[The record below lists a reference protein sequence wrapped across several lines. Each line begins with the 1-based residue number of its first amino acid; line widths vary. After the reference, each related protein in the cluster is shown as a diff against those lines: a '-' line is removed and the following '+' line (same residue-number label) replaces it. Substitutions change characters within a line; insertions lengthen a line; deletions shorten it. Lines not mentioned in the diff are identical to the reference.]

1 MTTPRLEF
9 LFPTP
14 VLLTKIERHE
24 EHKARVLPVLEQKF
38 KDSPNQSAPWA
49 TMEHTWTTFEKDS
62 GLNIWDEQFQKT
74 VHDFLNYLQ
83 GNPIDFEFTVDSWLN
98 IHDSNMYMEQHQHGG
113 SVVSGIYYL
122 QLDKD
127 KDYPATFMN
136 PSDKGIEDWGLKG
149 TNFFPNNEAFVLSTY
164 PNYLNIEEGD
174 LILFPSYLTHFVK
187 RSRAQ
192 HDKLRVSYAF
202 NVENHSL
209 LCPS

>member
-14 VLLTKIERHE
+14 VVITKIEKHE

-38 KDSPNQSAPWA
+38 KDSPNQTAPWA
-49 TMEHTWTTFEKDS
+49 SMEHTWTSFEKDS
-62 GLNIWDEQFQKT
+62 GLHIWDEQFDKT

-83 GNPIDFEFTVDSWLN
+83 GSPIKFDYIVDSWLN
-98 IHDSNMYMEQHQHGG
+98 IHDSNMYMEQHEHGG
-113 SVVSGIYYL
+113 AIVSGIYYL
-122 QLDKD
+122 QFDKN
-127 KDYPATFMN
+127 KDFPATFMN
-136 PSDKGIEDWGLKG
+136 PSNRGIEDWSLKH
-149 TNFFPNNEAFVLSTY
+149 TDFHSENDALHISTF

-187 RSRAQ
+187 RSRGQ

-209 LCPS
+209 LK

>member
-14 VLLTKIERHE
+14 VVITKIEKHE

-38 KDSPNQSAPWA
+38 KDSPNQTAPWA
-49 TMEHTWTTFEKDS
+49 TMEHTWTSFEKDQ
-62 GLNIWDEQFQKT
+62 GLNIWDEQFDKT
-74 VHDFLNYLQ
+74 IHDYLNYLQ
-83 GNPIDFEFTVDSWLN
+83 GSPIEFDYVVDSWLN
-98 IHDSNMYMEQHQHGG
+98 IHDSNMYMEQHEHGG
-113 SVVSGIYYL
+113 AIVSGIYYL
-122 QLDKD
+122 QFDKN
-127 KDYPATFMN
+127 KDFPATFMN
-136 PSDKGIEDWGLKG
+136 PSHKGIEDWGLKS
-149 TNFFPNNEAFVLSTY
+149 TNFHPENDALILSTF

-187 RSRAQ
+187 RSRGQ

-209 LCPS
+209 LK

>member
-14 VLLTKIERHE
+14 VVITKIENHE

-38 KDSPNQSAPWA
+38 KDSPNQTAPWA
-49 TMEHTWTTFEKDS
+49 TMEHTWTSFEKDQ
-62 GLNIWDEQFQKT
+62 GLNIWDEQFDKT
-74 VHDFLNYLQ
+74 IHDYLNYLQ
-83 GNPIDFEFTVDSWLN
+83 GSPIEFDYVVDSWLN
-98 IHDSNMYMEQHQHGG
+98 IHDSNMYMEQHEHGG
-113 SVVSGIYYL
+113 AIVSGIYYL
-122 QLDKD
+122 QFDKN

-136 PSDKGIEDWGLKG
+136 PSHKGLEDWGLKS
-149 TNFFPNNEAFVLSTY
+149 TNFFSKNDAMILSTF

-187 RSRAQ
+187 RSRGQ

-209 LCPS
+209 LK